1 MKLTYRFAVAFVT
14 LTFAI
19 GGAANS
25 ASAQGGS
32 TRCAPRNSPTEDLL
46 ELDLESLLNV
56 KVVTASKFSESQTEA
71 PSVISVVGQDEL
83 RRFGGTTL
91 REVLERVPGLASST
105 SSLTDRTIIAAR
117 GDQTKTNGG
126 HVLFLINGRPTREV
140 LEGGLVSDLLESF
153 PINVL
158 ERIEVIK
165 GPGSVLYG
173 SNAFSAVV
181 NLITKT
187 GQANG
192 FTVAG
197 APGALGGRHGSA
209 EGTYTCGDLSIVGGA
224 QVHQKPDWQTTYWF
238 NNPIPDD
245 PLAAGVPTIQDAD
258 IRDHSGGS
266 FASLTYKGLS
276 ATSSFTEWQTAAFVR
291 GTVGESHWK
300 RGFADV
306 GYSHKATDNWTTNV
320 NVTYTRNL
328 FAIHEFPFI
337 SRDSHE
343 TVLEWTNFVNPT
355 LRDQLTFG
363 ALYSRMA
370 GGETYYGLGFPLS
383 ISNGSRSQSAS
394 YAQLDHRL
402 VRGVNLVGG
411 FQANKIGDLSL
422 DVVPRGGVIWRPAPA
437 LNVKALYGEAFRA
450 PSINETTLDHPGL
463 AGTPGLRPEK
473 VATFD
478 LELNYVGERIHTDV
492 GFFRSRH
499 TDSITVDTSGQRWR
513 YTNLG
518 EATFRG
524 VEVEGKFYAT
534 KSLYLLGSFLHQV
547 NEDGDGVENVTP
559 VPNTSAKGGV
569 SYQADRGYTLSVFD
583 NYQGAINGF
592 SSVLN
597 PLPSPQ
603 HLLSGHLRLELAK
616 LLNAPHSA
624 GLALVINGDNMTNR
638 SVWLPDWGG
647 NTGDT
652 IPVRSGRTLYV
663 GVEMSV
669 GRPRTGTGS

>member
-1 MKLTYRFAVAFVT
+1 
-14 LTFAI
+14 
-19 GGAANS
+19 
-25 ASAQGGS
+25 
-32 TRCAPRNSPTEDLL
+32 
-46 ELDLESLLNV
+46 
-56 KVVTASKFSESQTEA
+56 
-71 PSVISVVGQDEL
+71 
-83 RRFGGTTL
+83 
-91 REVLERVPGLASST
+91 
-105 SSLTDRTIIAAR
+105 
-117 GDQTKTNGG
+117 
-126 HVLFLINGRPTREV
+126 
-140 LEGGLVSDLLESF
+140 
-153 PINVL
+153 
-158 ERIEVIK
+158 
-165 GPGSVLYG
+165 
-173 SNAFSAVV
+173 
-181 NLITKT
+181 
-187 GQANG
+187 
-192 FTVAG
+192 
-197 APGALGGRHGSA
+197 
-209 EGTYTCGDLSIVGGA
+209 
-224 QVHQKPDWQTTYWF
+224 
-238 NNPIPDD
+238 
-245 PLAAGVPTIQDAD
+245 
-258 IRDHSGGS
+258 
-266 FASLTYKGLS
+266 
-276 ATSSFTEWQTAAFVR
+276 
-291 GTVGESHWK
+291 
-300 RGFADV
+300 
-306 GYSHKATDNWTTNV
+306 
-320 NVTYTRNL
+320 
-328 FAIHEFPFI
+328 
-337 SRDSHE
+337 
-343 TVLEWTNFVNPT
+343 